1 MESAIHRRS
10 GLTLPTA
17 SGGAD
22 LATTEPP
29 PPARMKIALFYYVI
43 VKDNAIGMVDRTILE
58 HLSEKYDFTVF
69 SNRFDNPYP
78 DRIRWIRVPC
88 ILAPSLCAVISFRL
102 SAAALYFWHRIAG
115 RPKFDIVHSSDAAFG
130 HVQLADAHF
139 CNRHYL
145 LHVMDKK
152 VKGIRGAASFL
163 ARLLGSVLERRIYRK
178 ARVVVVPSAGLR
190 RELIQAH
197 GVDSG
202 KIVVVPLPND
212 ARMFPPDPSERV
224 KAREGLG
231 LAGSE
236 PTLVFA
242 ALGDFERKGLGL
254 LIDSLADSRLAAV
267 RLLVVGG
274 SAGALAPYRQRAKD
288 RKVHDRVTFWG
299 KRPIIR
305 SFLWAADAL
314 ILPSRYEVFPVVVIQ
329 AALTALPLLTTHLNG
344 VEEYAVNGVTG
355 FYIAEPASIAIADTV
370 AKFFSLSES
379 KRREMGL
386 EALRAVRGFTA
397 ERFAN
402 SWESI
407 YSLLA

>member
-10 GLTLPTA
+10 GLTLPEVSA
-17 SGGAD
+17 GAEFA
-22 LATTEPP
+22 ATGRTSR
-29 PPARMKIALFYYVI
+29 ARTKIALFYYVI

-69 SNRFDNPYP
+69 SNRFDNPCP

-88 ILAPSLCAVISFRL
+88 ILAPSLCALVSFRL
-102 SAAALYFWHRIAG
+102 SAAALYVWHGITERL
-115 RPKFDIVHSSDAAFG
+115 KFDIVHSSDAAFG

-145 LHVMDKK
+145 LHVKDKK
-152 VKGIRGAASFL
+152 VKGIRGAASLL

-197 GVDSG
+197 GIDSE
-202 KIVVVPLPND
+202 KIIVVPLPND
-212 ARMFPPDPSERV
+212 TRMFPPDPNERL
-224 KAREGLG
+224 KARGELG
-231 LAGSE
+231 LTDSD

-242 ALGDFERKGLGL
+242 ALGDFERKGLGS
-254 LIDSLADSRLAAV
+254 LIDALTDSRLSTV
-267 RLLVVGG
+267 KLLVVGG
-274 SAGALAPYRQRAKD
+274 SPGALAPYRQRAKD
-288 RKVHDRVTFWG
+288 RNVHERVTFWG

-314 ILPSRYEVFPVVVIQ
+314 VLPSRYEVFPVVVMQ
-329 AALTALPLLTTHLNG
+329 AALTALPLLTTRLNG

-355 FYIAEPASIAIADTV
+355 FYIAESASVAIADTV
-370 AKFFSLSES
+370 TQFFSLPESE
-379 KRREMGL
+379 RRDMGL
-386 EALRAVRGFTA
+386 QALRAVRGFTT
-397 ERFAN
+397 ERFAQ

-407 YSLLA
+407 YSHLT